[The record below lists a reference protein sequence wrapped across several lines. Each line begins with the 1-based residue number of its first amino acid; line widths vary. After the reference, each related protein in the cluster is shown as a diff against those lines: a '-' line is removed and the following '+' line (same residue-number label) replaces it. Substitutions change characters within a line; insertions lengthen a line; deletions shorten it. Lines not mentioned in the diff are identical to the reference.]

1 MYSIFFNLQE
11 ERGVTERKKKKV
23 LFLTRRKANQRRE
36 KTHQTE
42 GGNQR
47 RCSKTAAR
55 GALEGSRASV
65 VCRNNRANPPFRRYV
80 LKRSR
85 RYVLFSGVARNRKKK
100 KNIAF

>member
-36 KTHQTE
+36 KTHQTAE

-55 GALEGSRASV
+55 GALEGSRVSV
-65 VCRNNRANPPFRRYV
+65 VCRNKGQTPP
-80 LKRSR
+80 
-85 RYVLFSGVARNRKKK
+85 SGAM
-100 KNIAF
+100 F

>member
-1 MYSIFFNLQE
+1 MYSIFFYLQE

-55 GALEGSRASV
+55 GALEGSRVSV
-65 VCRNNRANPPFRRYV
+65 VCRNKGQNTPSGYV